1 MNMVFL
7 GIGVL
12 VVVLVIV
19 VVIVLISDS
28 GSSSK
33 QSSNKSKSNSNT
45 NRVDSSAKIT
55 ISSIEFPK
63 NIEQMPLTA
72 LSQITK
78 NMFDTYNALAYCN
91 KSGNALEKT
100 EWHSWQVSM
109 LLVFLKLRQDF
120 LIPYEK
126 NIFHSSIL
134 DLSEEVRQNEM
145 QKIFRKYTNNVNV
158 KKSRDSLSGE
168 VIWSAREVSIILYA
182 IMFNKKF

>member
-12 VVVLVIV
+12 IIVLVIV
-19 VVIVLISDS
+19 VIFILINDN
-28 GSSSK
+28 GSSK
-33 QSSNKSKSNSNT
+33 PTNNKSKSNSNK
-45 NRVDSSAKIT
+45 VVESSAKMT

-63 NIEQMPLTA
+63 NIEQMPYTT
-72 LSQITK
+72 LSQIAK
-78 NMFDTYNALAYCN
+78 NMFDTYNALGYCN
-91 KSGNALEKT
+91 KSGNALEKL

-109 LLVFLKLRQDF
+109 ILVFLKNCQEF

-134 DLSEEVRQNEM
+134 DLSEEVMQNEM

-182 IMFNKKF
+182 IMFKKKF